1 MSDIRIIQIVSVLI
15 GLSVVTL
22 MAAFIITLNGSIHFM
37 HLVFTVPVCLFVL
50 FLSSMFKW
58 FNTKRRRCL
67 LFGAMGIAL
76 LIASIKPIQHYYK
89 MSIPTVDAEIDV
101 TAYQPFTQGNK
112 VEKTDAKA
120 SLQLSESLPRLDGA
134 TALYPLYAAFVEA
147 TYPKSDYPP
156 YNSRVQVNRTPEA
169 YQNLITGNVDI
180 IFVAAPSTSQE
191 WQAEK
196 EGLSFDMTPIGR
208 EAFVFFVHHK
218 NSVDNLTLEQV
229 KKIYAGEITNWREV
243 GGEDEA
249 IRAFQ
254 RSADSGSQTALE
266 KLMGNTPLMKA
277 PSEDMVSGMGGIIRE
292 VSQYRNYKNAM
303 GFTFRYYST
312 EMVKNEKVKL
322 LSIDGVAPT
331 KENIQNGT
339 YPLVSEFYAITAGT
353 ENHNVQK
360 LIDWIL
366 SEEGQVMVEK
376 VGYVTLENH

>member
-147 TYPKSDYPP
+147 TYPKSDYLP

>member
-1 MSDIRIIQIVSVLI
+1 MLI
-15 GLSVVTL
+15 CLSVVTL
-22 MAAFIITLNGSIHFM
+22 MAALIVTLNGSIHFM
-37 HLVFTVPVCLFVL
+37 HLVFTVPVCLFV
-50 FLSSMFKW
+50 FFISSMFKW
-58 FNTKRRRCL
+58 INTKRRRGL

-101 TAYQPFTQGNK
+101 TAYQPFAQGNK

-147 TYPKSDYPP
+147 TYPKSDYAP

-169 YQNLITGNVDI
+169 YQNLITGNVDL

-196 EGLSFDMTPIGR
+196 EGLTLNMTPIGR

-243 GGEDEA
+243 GGEDET

-254 RSADSGSQTALE
+254 RPADSGSQTALE

-277 PSEDMVSGMGGIIRE
+277 PSEDIVSGMGGIIRE
-292 VSQYRNYKNAM
+292 VSQYRNYKNAI

-312 EMVKNEKVKL
+312 EMVKNEKIKL
-322 LSIDGVAPT
+322 LAIDGVVPT

-353 ENHNVQK
+353 ENHNAQK

-376 VGYVTLENH
+376 VGYVPLENH